1 MNLLQHAPIA
11 SGRRMQWV
19 CGAEVV
25 DEALAVAAELA
36 RSYGIG
42 VDLWRIADWAG
53 MAQEGIACEQRWLR
67 GDGVD
72 VGSRFERLMAPTQ
85 GPILAI
91 TRGPRE
97 GPEMLRAF
105 VPAGRRYLSL
115 CGPDVDA
122 LRATALRL
130 DVETD
135 IEWAKLSAI

>member
-1 MNLLQHAPIA
+1 MNLLQTSTIA

-42 VDLWRIADWAG
+42 VDLWRIDDWAG
-53 MAQEGIACEQRWLR
+53 MAQDGIACERRWR
-67 GDGVD
+67 EGDGAA
-72 VGSRFERLMAPTQ
+72 VGSRFERVMAPTQ

-91 TRGPRE
+91 TRGPRDQ
-97 GPEMLRAF
+97 PEMLRAF

-115 CGPDVDA
+115 SGSAVDT
-122 LRATALRL
+122 LHATALRL

-135 IEWAKLSAI
+135 IEWSKLSAI

>member
-1 MNLLQHAPIA
+1 MNLLQHATIA

-25 DEALAVAAELA
+25 DEALAVAAMLA

-42 VDLWRIADWAG
+42 VDLWRIDDWAV
-53 MAQEGIACEQRWLR
+53 MAQEGVACERRWR
-67 GDGVD
+67 QGEGAE

-91 TRGPRE
+91 TRGPRD

-105 VPAGRRYLSL
+105 APAGRRYLSL
-115 CGPDVDA
+115 SGSDVDA
-122 LRATALRL
+122 LLATALRL